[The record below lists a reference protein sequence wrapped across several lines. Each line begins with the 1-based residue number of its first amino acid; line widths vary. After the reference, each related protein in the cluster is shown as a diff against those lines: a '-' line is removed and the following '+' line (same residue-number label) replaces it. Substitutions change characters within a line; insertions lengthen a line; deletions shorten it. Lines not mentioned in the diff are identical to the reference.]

1 MAKQSVAQFEH
12 RHTHDRKFLRSFY
25 WHSLSLSPVYMVVWA
40 GLFVLGMVFA
50 VQTIRE
56 GSRGTGLLC
65 GVAALVCLVRGFIAG
80 WVRLLREYNGM
91 VKEYGKDGW
100 ESVMRFGDKI
110 GMLDD
115 GRSTAEVEWSDCR
128 KLEDQGAW
136 LCLEFR
142 DGLGSLFL
150 RKSDFS
156 KGTAAEFCAWLAQ
169 EHPEIKQSV
178 KN

>member
-1 MAKQSVAQFEH
+1 M
-12 RHTHDRKFLRSFY
+12 
-25 WHSLSLSPVYMVVWA
+25 
-40 GLFVLGMVFA
+40 
-50 VQTIRE
+50 
-56 GSRGTGLLC
+56 
-65 GVAALVCLVRGFIAG
+65 CLVRGFIAG

-110 GMLDD
+110 EMLDD
-115 GRSTAEVEWSDCR
+115 GRTTAEVEWSDCR

-156 KGTAAEFCAWLAQ
+156 KGTAAEFCDWLAQ